1 MRSRTLQKDV
11 ALVVIGSSRTRAND
25 KAGLVIMSGGKE
37 DRASAS
43 VIAGID
49 CRLDARGIVMDAV
62 SHCHVVANDVISS
75 RALRSHCQQQGNEDC
90 FSRMWNAVI

>member
-11 ALVVIGSSRTRAND
+11 ALVVVGSSRARAND

-37 DRASAS
+37 DGASAS

-49 CRLDARGIVMDAV
+49 RSLDARGIVMDAV
-62 SHCHVVANDVISS
+62 SHCPVVANVIISS
-75 RALRSHCQQQGNEDC
+75 RELRSHCQQQGNKDG
-90 FSRMWNAVI
+90 FHSM

>member
-11 ALVVIGSSRTRAND
+11 ALVVVGSSRARAND

-37 DRASAS
+37 HRASAS

-49 CRLDARGIVMDAV
+49 RSLDARGVVMGAV
-62 SHCHVVANDVISS
+62 SHCPVVANVVIGS
-75 RALRSHCQQQGNEDC
+75 RDLRSHCQEQGNEDG
-90 FSRMWNAVI
+90 FHSI